1 MNTKLDIDEIDL
13 QILEHLLMDSSLSHK
28 HIGER
33 IPMTG
38 QAVGA
43 RIRKLQDLGVIE
55 GYTLRWNPD
64 KIGLHV
70 HAFVTVFL
78 HSPKAH
84 STFQAYALEHK
95 HIAEL
100 HRVSGE
106 GCYWMRVR
114 ISTPAELNDILDE
127 LLRYG
132 NYKLSL
138 SISQVK

>member
-1 MNTKLDIDEIDL
+1 MNTKPDIDEIDL
-13 QILEHLLMDSSLSHK
+13 QILEHLLMDSSLS
-28 HIGER
+28 
-33 IPMTG
+33 
-38 QAVGA
+38 
-43 RIRKLQDLGVIE
+43 
-55 GYTLRWNPD
+55 
-64 KIGLHV
+64 
-70 HAFVTVFL
+70 
-78 HSPKAH
+78 
-84 STFQAYALEHK
+84 HK